1 MVGISPYIQIFH
13 DETSGTKL
21 HSLVLEL
28 FFCWKSMCCVDMD
41 RVRSHSGFE
50 LVMAC
55 EVLRK
60 EFLEDLPV
68 VTEQLTSKKQDRR
81 QR

>member
-1 MVGISPYIQIFH
+1 M
-13 DETSGTKL
+13 
-21 HSLVLEL
+21 
-28 FFCWKSMCCVDMD
+28 DMD

-81 QR
+81 QREMTWRISGSNSELVLRYTVLRRCHVLAEFMHAQDH